1 MDLKDHIWNLAAKR
15 LAGEAS
21 ADELK
26 ELSDLLRDDPAMANK
41 LSRLEDWWLSSSEAE
56 GDNSILLFNK
66 IRNKINS
73 KQQNAARFNWQ
84 VTGGYSQINASM
96 IKNYLTVAWR
106 NLANNKAFSF
116 INISG
121 LAVGMALA
129 MLIGLWIWDE
139 YSVDGFHKNGKELY
153 QVYERQ
159 TNDGIAEAG
168 YFTQGPLAEELKKQV
183 PEVLYASGLEQNH
196 PITFE
201 AGNKV
206 LKMDGSYAGA
216 DFFQMFSYKLL
227 EGRPEN
233 ALSKPGSLAI
243 SRKMAEAFYGSPADA
258 IGKTIRYENKDN
270 LTITAVFENL
280 PANSSQQF
288 DFLKGWKDFITENAW
303 AATWGSSSPYS
314 FVQLRTDADPVV
326 VGAKIKAFIKQFK
339 VGDAG
344 AQPELLLQPY
354 TEKYLH
360 SLFKNGQLDGGRIT
374 YVQLFTIVAI
384 AILLIACV
392 NFMNLATA
400 RSVKRAKE
408 VGVRKVIGAARAN
421 LVKQFLS
428 EALLVTLIGVL
439 LSLVIVIAL
448 LPAFNGISG
457 KQISLPYRQPLF
469 WLTLVGLVAITGA
482 VAGSYPALFLSALNP
497 VRTLKA
503 GYKIKPSAAYFR
515 KALVIFQ
522 FAMSLIL
529 IVGAV
534 VVSRQMEF
542 VQSKNLG
549 YDRENLVYIPLEGEL
564 IKKYEL
570 FKDEAGSLP
579 GIQAIT
585 KMKESPTVIGHTKG
599 DISWP
604 GKAPG
609 NSPFSDAMVDY
620 DFVKTMKLELLDG
633 RDFSKQ
639 FADSANYLINEA
651 AAKKIGYSK
660 PVGKPLAMGSRAG
673 KIIGLLKDFH
683 FNSMHQSIE
692 PLVIRLADNQKWGT
706 ILLRIKAGDTKK
718 VLTSLE
724 SICKE
729 LNPDFTFSYQFSD
742 DEYAKLYKSEQ
753 VVNKLSNYFAVIAI
767 FVSCLGLLGL
777 AIFTAE
783 QRTREIGIRKIL
795 GAGVQSLFTLMLSDF
810 LLPVVIALFVAAPI
824 AWYFMSGWLQGFVYH
839 TTIEWWMFALSGGL
853 MILIAAVTVSF
864 QSIKAALLNPVK
876 SLRSE

>member
-1 MDLKDHIWNLAAKR
+1 MELKDHIWNLVAKK

-21 ADELK
+21 EDELK
-26 ELSDLLRDDPAMANK
+26 ELSDLLKNNPAVASVVSK
-41 LSRLEDWWLSSSEAE
+41 LEDWWLSSRDTER
-56 GDNSILLFNK
+56 DNSILLFNR

-73 KQQNAARFNWQ
+73 NQQKTVPFHWQ
-84 VTGGYSQINASM
+84 STGGYSQINSSM
-96 IKNYLTVAWR
+96 IKNYLKVAWR

-159 TNDGIAEAG
+159 THDGIAEAG

-183 PEVLYASGLEQNH
+183 PEVLYASGLEQSH

-201 AGNKV
+201 ADNKV

-216 DFFQMFSYKLL
+216 DFFQMFTYKLL

-280 PANSSQQF
+280 PVNSSQQF

-303 AATWGSSSPYS
+303 AATWGSSSPYT
-314 FVQLRTDADPVV
+314 FVQLRADADPLV

-408 VGVRKVIGAARAN
+408 VGVRKVIGAARAS

-428 EALLVTLIGVL
+428 EALLVTFIGVL

-448 LPAFNGISG
+448 LPTFNGISG
-457 KQISLPYRQPLF
+457 KQISLPYNQPLF
-469 WLTLVGLVAITGA
+469 WLALVGLVTITGT

-522 FAMSLIL
+522 FTMSLIL

-660 PVGKPLAMGSRAG
+660 PVGQPLAMGNRAG

-724 SICKE
+724 LICKE

-742 DEYAKLYKSEQ
+742 EEYAKLYKSEQ

-767 FVSCLGLLGL
+767 FISCLGLLGL

-810 LLPVVIALFVAAPI
+810 LLPVVIALFLAAPI
-824 AWYFMSGWLQGFVYH
+824 AWYFMSGWLQDFVYH

-853 MILIAAVTVSF
+853 MIFIAAVTVSF
-864 QSIKAALLNPVK
+864 QSIKAALVNPVK